1 MGRFM
6 RGGLAEFGS
15 VGGYL
20 AGVDRS
26 GRGFNPRPALLPTG
40 SAGPDSLTNNS
51 ERHRVRA

>member
-40 SAGPDSLTNNS
+40 NAGPDSLTNSS
-51 ERHRVRA
+51 ERHRVRV